1 MSTIEIQEEIGITGI
16 DADAV
21 LILIDHETGEE
32 KSGMLKLFPDIK
44 QLIEMMTMKKE
55 LIPGR
60 LFWIAL
66 DSKHLVC
73 VVRGT
78 SESGEPDVAELLRVL
93 NSLEI
98 KSINVPNDASF
109 IGLLMQNKQ
118 LTEESSIL
126 FRACGER
133 V

>member
-1 MSTIEIQEEIGITGI
+1 
-16 DADAV
+16 
-21 LILIDHETGEE
+21 
-32 KSGMLKLFPDIK
+32 MLLMAIK
-44 QLIEMMTMKKE
+44 QNQMMTMKKE

-93 NSLEI
+93 NSLDV